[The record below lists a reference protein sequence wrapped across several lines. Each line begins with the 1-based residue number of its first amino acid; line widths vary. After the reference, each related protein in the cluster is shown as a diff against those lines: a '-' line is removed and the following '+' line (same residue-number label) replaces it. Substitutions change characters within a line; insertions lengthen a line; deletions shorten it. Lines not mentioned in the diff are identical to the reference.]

1 MSLLVSPVRCLNALA
16 LGTWLVAAG
25 AHGEPLGRFEYR
37 QVHMGVPVRI
47 LLHAADEKTASAAAH
62 GAFGRIAALDRMMSD
77 YRPDS
82 ELRGLQRAG
91 HAWTEVSPELIDV
104 LETAL
109 TVARASDGAFDPT
122 VGPLVGLW
130 RDARTSG
137 RLPDAGARDA
147 ARRAVGWQHVE
158 IDRARR
164 RVRLARAGMGLDL
177 GGVAKGYILQE
188 ALASLGRSGVDRALI
203 EAGGDI
209 VAGAAPPGTSGWRVD
224 APGADATFRARASAL
239 THAALATSG
248 STEQFVE
255 IDGVRYS
262 HIVDPRTG
270 LGVTHLALARVI
282 APDAA
287 LADALATALVVA
299 DAGARQ
305 RIVEQFPGAIAS
317 VSGQ

>member
-1 MSLLVSPVRCLNALA
+1 LLVSPVRCLTALV

-25 AHGEPLGRFEYR
+25 ADDEPLRRFEYR
-37 QVHMGVPVRI
+37 QVHLGLPVRI
-47 LLHAADEKTASAAAH
+47 LLHAADERTAAGAAH
-62 GAFGRIAALDRMMSD
+62 AAFGRIAALDRMMSD

-82 ELRGLQRAG
+82 ELRGLQLAG
-91 HAWTEVSPELIDV
+91 HAWVEVSPELVEV

-109 TVARASDGAFDPT
+109 AVARVSDGAFDPT
-122 VGPLVGLW
+122 VGPLVALW
-130 RDARTSG
+130 RDARASG
-137 RLPDAGARDA
+137 RPPSAGARDA

-158 IDRARR
+158 IDRTRR

-209 VAGAAPPGTSGWRVD
+209 VAGAAPPGTRGWRVE
-224 APGADATFRARASAL
+224 AAGADATFRARAAAL
-239 THAALATSG
+239 AHAALATSG

-270 LGVTHLALARVI
+270 LGVTHLAMARVV
-282 APDAA
+282 AREAA

-299 DAGARQ
+299 DAGTHQ
-305 RIVEQFPGAIAS
+305 RILAQFPGTLAS
-317 VSGQ
+317 VQGQ